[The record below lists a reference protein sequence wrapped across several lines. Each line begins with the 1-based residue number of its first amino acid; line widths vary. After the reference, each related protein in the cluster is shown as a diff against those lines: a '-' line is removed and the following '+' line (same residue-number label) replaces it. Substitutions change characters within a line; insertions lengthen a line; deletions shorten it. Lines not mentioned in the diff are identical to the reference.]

1 MKLFGKALYALG
13 LTLFFIGCSDET
25 TVFQNDLEESL
36 VIENTAALQAAIDY
50 NPAGVLEIFNENS
63 LTAKAEVPAGDYP
76 LTVIA
81 SVSPPSYQAGDNFT
95 ASHVSVEG
103 DYAYV
108 TYNTIGEVYSGA
120 IDVVDVSDP
129 HNPQLTSRLFFMNAD
144 LNSITYDN
152 GFVYAAG
159 GLDAAN
165 SAIASS
171 NAFVA
176 KISVS
181 GGALSTD
188 NILYGFQQGDN
199 ATDVIAESSRILVS
213 SGKEGSITAY
223 NKTDL
228 SILSETYVA
237 DARAMSATTAGIA
250 VLDAGSGVQM
260 MDANLVSNGLIPIT
274 TDLGVASKKTLATQ
288 GDKIIVAEAAKGAGI
303 YNSVNGQLIE
313 YLDIPVRPD
322 GAEAGD
328 IVTNAV
334 VANEEALF
342 MANGAA
348 GMSLSET
355 DASGS
360 TSAVG
365 ILELE
370 GSINYVAS
378 RGDYAFA
385 ASGTRGLQII
395 KLNRPTPSLAGDCV
409 GLPIYEGSAKLTVD
423 KGAALEF
430 SGSKQF
436 NSLGVDDASLL
447 LCGTWTVSNDVGI
460 KNAGAFNLFGSL
472 SVGRFNRRKKI
483 VVEQGSTLRIDGSVT
498 IYGDL
503 ELKDGST
510 LEVLGSNS
518 VIDVFGD
525 VKMDNDVTITGTFRD
540 VRNKF

>member
-1 MKLFGKALYALG
+1 MKLFGKAFFALG
-13 LTLFFIGCSDET
+13 LTLLFIGCSDET

-36 VIENTAALQAAIDY
+36 VIENTAALQAAIGY
-50 NPAGVLEIFNENS
+50 NTAGVLEIFNENN
-63 LTAKAEVPAGDYP
+63 LTAKAEAPAGDYP

-95 ASHVSVEG
+95 ASHVSVDG

-108 TYNTIGEVYSGA
+108 TYNTVGEVYSGA

-181 GGALSTD
+181 GGSLSTD

-199 ATDVIAESSRILVS
+199 ATDVIVEGSRILVS

-237 DARAMSATTAGIA
+237 DARAMSATATGFA
-250 VLDAGSGVQM
+250 VLDAGNGVQM
-260 MDANLVSNGLIPIT
+260 LDANLVSNGLIPIST
-274 TDLGVASKKTLATQ
+274 NLGEASKKTLATQ

-303 YNSVNGQLIE
+303 YNAGNGQLIE
-313 YLDIPVRPD
+313 YIDIPVRPE

-334 VANEEALF
+334 VANEQALF
-342 MANGAA
+342 MANGGA

-355 DASGS
+355 DESG
-360 TSAVG
+360 TEAVG
-365 ILELE
+365 ILELS

-378 RGDYAFA
+378 KGDYAFA
-385 ASGTRGLQII
+385 ASGSQGLQII
-395 KLNRPTPSLAGDCV
+395 KLNRPEPSLANQCIDLPVFEGDSKFKV
-409 GLPIYEGSAKLTVD
+409 ENGENVAY
-423 KGAALEF
+423 
-430 SGSKQF
+430 SGSKGF
-436 NSLGVDDASLL
+436 NTLEVKDASLL
-447 LCGTWTVSNDVGI
+447 LCGTWTVVNNLKVRE
-460 KNAGAFNLFGSL
+460 AGLFELFGTM
-472 SVGRFNRRKKI
+472 SVGRFSKPKKV
-483 VVEQGSTLRIDGSVT
+483 VVEQGSTLRLEGSLT

-503 ELKDGST
+503 ELKDGSV
-510 LEVLGSNS
+510 LEVFGSDS
-518 VIDVFGD
+518 VIDVFGE
-525 VKMDNDVTITGTFRD
+525 VKIDNDATVNGTFRD